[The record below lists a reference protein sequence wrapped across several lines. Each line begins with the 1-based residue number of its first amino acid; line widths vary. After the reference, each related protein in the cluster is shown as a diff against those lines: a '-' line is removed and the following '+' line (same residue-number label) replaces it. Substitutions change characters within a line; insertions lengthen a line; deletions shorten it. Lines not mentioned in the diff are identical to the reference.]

1 MVMKNRVLLK
11 NGSIFMKYDSTIATE
26 AIFKENLK
34 DVIGE
39 QDDVEEEDVD
49 EWMDIN
55 CNCCETCN
63 NCCYFTKRIGCKNKH
78 KQSRQSC
85 KNTDLPIYIEK
96 PPTSDLELPKY
107 KFTLES
113 LEIVNLS
120 HILPDQS
127 PISAKEEFQATL
139 EDISNFQETL
149 LKNDVEQE
157 AHKETFREMLL
168 LLRD

>member
-1 MVMKNRVLLK
+1 MK
-11 NGSIFMKYDSTIATE
+11 SIFLM
-26 AIFKENLK
+26 IFLLAMFNHMDVMHKSLSSDLDTKNMPN

-39 QDDVEEEDVD
+39 QDDDEEEDVD

-63 NCCYFTKRIGCKNKH
+63 NCCYFTKRIGCKNKN

-107 KFTLES
+107 KFMLNPES
-113 LEIVNLS
+113 QMSKQRMFYVDSEDHTVS
-120 HILPDQS
+120 H
-127 PISAKEEFQATL
+127 
-139 EDISNFQETL
+139 
-149 LKNDVEQE
+149 
-157 AHKETFREMLL
+157 
-168 LLRD
+168 